1 MSTLQETLAVD
12 LYVLERAFASTHP
25 ASEAL
30 FSKVGL
36 LRISLWIISSRY
48 NSGIGG
54 LRRRIGREKMEAR
67 WSETRCWYV
76 TGLEGSMLLLM
87 PFVDS
92 VRLRGRKRDMIG

>member
-36 LRISLWIISSRY
+36 FAFLVLDHQFMMHSTGFGR
-48 NSGIGG
+48 
-54 LRRRIGREKMEAR
+54 LRRGTRREEMEAR

-76 TGLEGSMLLLM
+76 TESEICMRLLT
-87 PFVDS
+87 D
-92 VRLRGRKRDMIG
+92 